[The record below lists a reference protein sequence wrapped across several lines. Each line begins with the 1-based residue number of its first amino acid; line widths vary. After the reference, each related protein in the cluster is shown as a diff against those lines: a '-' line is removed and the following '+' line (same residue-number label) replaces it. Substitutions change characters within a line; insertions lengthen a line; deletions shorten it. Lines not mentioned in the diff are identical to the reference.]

1 MIDFYVRFC
10 ARGVFRV
17 VRRFDLQTTTGS
29 LLAAAML
36 LVAVVPPGRIHAHA
50 SEEEVCDAGHSHSH
64 GHFHDHHHASHHFD
78 VARAGV
84 RLATVT
90 HIHLLVGPFEFSWPI
105 HDEAEIVEDRFS
117 GFRRCVDDLVLSP
130 RSEAERTELPS
141 PAEWCGPLTRSAVSL
156 RQLTAPP
163 DVAVLL
169 CDVARRERSGVQ
181 LL

>member
-1 MIDFYVRFC
+1 MIDFYVRFY

-36 LVAVVPPGRIHAHA
+36 LVAVVPPGRIHVHA
-50 SEEEVCDAGHSHSH
+50 GEKDVGDAGHPHSH

-78 VARAGV
+78 VARDDV
-84 RLATVT
+84 RWATGP
-90 HIHLLVGPFEFSWPI
+90 HIHLVVGPFEFSWPI
-105 HDEAEIVEDRFS
+105 HEEAEIVEDRFS
-117 GFRRCVDDLVLSP
+117 GFRRWVDDCLLSS
-130 RSEAERTELPS
+130 RFEAERTELPS
-141 PAEWCGPLTRSAVSL
+141 PSEWCGPLTRSTVSL

-181 LL
+181 RL